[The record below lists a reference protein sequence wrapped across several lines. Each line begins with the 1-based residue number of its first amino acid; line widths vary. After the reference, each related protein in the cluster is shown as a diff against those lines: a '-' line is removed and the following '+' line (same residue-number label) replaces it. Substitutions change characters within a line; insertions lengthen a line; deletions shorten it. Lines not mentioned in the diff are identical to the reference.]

1 MRDSSFKHVLKHVET
16 ENHLRR
22 VPSRKKTYLI
32 LEQFATQTQ
41 CSINFKEAKLKK
53 KRIVACQTFILPT
66 DAKMIIISLIK
77 TTWPSLGQ
85 MIEKTTCLILRIK
98 QLLSVI
104 KSQLF

>member
-53 KRIVACQTFILPT
+53 KKNSRVSNFHPT
-66 DAKMIIISLIK
+66 HRRENDYY
-77 TTWPSLGQ
+77 
-85 MIEKTTCLILRIK
+85 
-98 QLLSVI
+98 
-104 KSQLF
+104 